1 MIGHGIV
8 GGVSVHHLGWSSSF
22 YFTAVIG
29 GLVWFYWVCI
39 VADRPDL
46 QRHTTDKEKVY
57 IESAIGSL
65 VNRDSVINWV
75 KTEKHDLIKY
85 YSYPP
90 PQKQIPHWT
99 ILKSGPVWALIL
111 LNFGASFTNNFQLNS
126 LPTYYNEVL
135 GFPVPEIATIFAI
148 SSLIRFGTGLS
159 FSYLGDVLIK
169 RDCMGFTTQ
178 RKFFCV
184 FCE

>member
-22 YFTAVIG
+22 YCTAVIG

-75 KTEKHDLIKY
+75 KIE
-85 YSYPP
+85 
-90 PQKQIPHWT
+90 
-99 ILKSGPVWALIL
+99 
-111 LNFGASFTNNFQLNS
+111 
-126 LPTYYNEVL
+126 
-135 GFPVPEIATIFAI
+135 
-148 SSLIRFGTGLS
+148 
-159 FSYLGDVLIK
+159 
-169 RDCMGFTTQ
+169 
-178 RKFFCV
+178 
-184 FCE
+184 